1 MEQKVLKTLTQL
13 IKKDQRL
20 VVDGN
25 LAKNK
30 IIELTL
36 QLDAGILKLLK
47 SSPELRK
54 IFFTEVEDIL
64 VFDKIKFQNFISNK
78 QFLPDSFTRYK
89 NKIGLVA
96 DGQYFT
102 DSQEVVLAW
111 PYKDCILEGGQTK
124 EDAKRH
130 EIFWNETLAPDEID
144 RLLTPKVFTNF
155 QKYDKGEKVSMD
167 SISLNDNLVI
177 KGNNLLSLYSLKEKY
192 QGKIKLIYIDPPY
205 NPDSK
210 SNTFVY
216 NNGFNESTWLT
227 FMKNRLEIAK
237 KLLTPDGCLIVAI
250 DKNEQAELTVLLKEL
265 FRGYEIH
272 VITIVHNP
280 RGAQGTNFSYTH
292 EYAIFVIPERKKSI
306 GIKKIEPNK
315 IKWENFRNWGG
326 ESLRTDAKNCFYPVI
341 VENEKVIDFG
351 EVETDDYHPEKQ
363 TIEKNGRFYV
373 YPIDK
378 QEIERKWRY
387 AWQSAEEIK
396 KLLRAKK
403 TESGNY
409 EIEIGKDFEVYPTV
423 WIDNRYDANIYGTQI
438 LKSLVPNNPFSF
450 PKSLWNVYDCL
461 YAVVGN
467 DKNAIILD
475 FFGGSGT
482 TAHAV
487 LELNKQDRGNRK
499 FVICEQMDY
508 IETVTKK
515 RIRKV
520 CENDNKGSFVYC
532 ELVKFNQGFI
542 DKIQKAKN
550 TSELWKIWEQMKKMA
565 FLSYQLES
573 KNIDNTKSDFTE
585 LSFEN
590 QQKFLISLLDKNIL
604 YVPYCDMEDKSY
616 EISEEVKKLNGRF
629 YSKN

>member
-542 DKIQKAKN
+542 DKIQNAKN
-550 TSELWKIWEQMKKMA
+550 TAELWKIWEQMKKMA